1 MYLRYS
7 WRNISRT
14 IHHPKMINRHNIAG
28 PLSAALTNRLGF
40 RRVII
45 LGSLVSSIGLTTSFF
60 ATSVESLFV
69 TTGIIT
75 GLGFCMVYTPSVV
88 AINFYFDRKKALA
101 TGIALCGS
109 GVGMFIFAPL
119 TTWLINSY
127 GVRGTF
133 LMLVCS
139 LSMHSLFIRG

>member
-1 MYLRYS
+1 MS
-7 WRNISRT
+7 DTDVI
-14 IHHPKMINRHNIAG
+14 G
-28 PLSAALTNRLGF
+28 PLSATLTNRLGF

-45 LGSLVSSIGLTTSFF
+45 LGSFISSIGLTTSFL
-60 ATSVESLFV
+60 ATSVETLFA

-119 TTWLINSY
+119 TTWLINRY

-133 LMLVCS
+133 LILVR
-139 LSMHSLFIRG
+139 SLF